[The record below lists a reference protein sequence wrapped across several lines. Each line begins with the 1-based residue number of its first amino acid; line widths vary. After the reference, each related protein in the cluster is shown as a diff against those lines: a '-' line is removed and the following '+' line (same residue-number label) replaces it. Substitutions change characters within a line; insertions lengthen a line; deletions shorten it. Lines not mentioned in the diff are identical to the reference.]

1 MSTND
6 PYQQALQ
13 SLGYLLSGAA
23 PPTSIPR
30 DFETEQRIH
39 NEQTIAASRRRER
52 DREIAAGRERER
64 KFVEQHQKEM
74 ADQQRVT
81 DVLRWHEAEEQDRR
95 EFLAAGGFEEEY
107 QFDRLSYIQAER
119 ERSERIARRLPS
131 FGAI

>member
-74 ADQQRVT
+74 ADQARIN
-81 DVLRWHEAEEQDRR
+81 DVLRWHEVEERDKAS
-95 EFLAAGGFEEEY
+95 FLAHGGFESEY
-107 QFDRLSYIQAER
+107 SFDREAYIRAEQ
-119 ERSERIARRLPS
+119 ERSAQIARTLPS
-131 FGAI
+131 WNAL